1 MKTQADLEPLR
12 SLAFGSI
19 SGTYAAVGTP
29 FEFPCRLICFTNN
42 TEGDV
47 VFSRDISISAG
58 ELFVAAGSFKLF
70 DIATNHRPTSQDD
83 FVFEKGTQWYVKQLE
98 APVSGTVYIETMHA
112 RE

>member
-1 MKTQADLEPLR
+1 MKSQADLEPLR

-19 SGTYAAVGTP
+19 SGTYAAVGTATEHP
-29 FEFPCRLICFTNN
+29 TRLICFTNA

-47 VFSRDISISAG
+47 VLSRDPLIEAG
-58 ELFVAAGSFKLF
+58 EIFIPAASFKLF
-70 DIATNHRPTSQDD
+70 DISTNHKPSNQDD

-98 APVSGTVYIETMHA
+98 APVSGSVYIEVIYA

>member
-19 SGTYAAVGTP
+19 SGTYAAVGTA
-29 FEFPCRLICFTNN
+29 FEYPSRLICFTNG
-42 TEGDV
+42 TEGDMI
-47 VFSRDISISAG
+47 FSRDPALVAGEIFVSAG
-58 ELFVAAGSFKLF
+58 GFKLF
-70 DIATNHRPTSQDD
+70 DIATNHKPSNQDD

-98 APVSGTVYIETMHA
+98 APVSGSVYIETVHA

>member
-1 MKTQADLEPLR
+1 MKNQADIEPLR

-19 SGTYAAVGTP
+19 SGTYAAVGT
-29 FEFPCRLICFTNN
+29 EFAFPSRLTCFTNN
-42 TEGDV
+42 TAGDV
-47 VFSRDISISAG
+47 VFSRDPDISAG

-70 DIATNHRPTSQDD
+70 DVATNHKPCNQDD

-98 APVSGTVYIETMHA
+98 APVSGSVYIETVHA

>member
-19 SGTYAAVGTP
+19 SATYAAVGTP
-29 FEFPCRLICFTNN
+29 FEFPSRLICFTNATQGN
-42 TEGDV
+42 M
-47 VFSRDISISAG
+47 VFSRDTSISAG
-58 ELFVAAGSFKLF
+58 ELFVAAGAFKLF
-70 DIATNHRPTSQDD
+70 DMATNHKPCNQDD

-98 APVSGTVYIETMHA
+98 APVSGSVYIETIHA

>member
-1 MKTQADLEPLR
+1 MKSQADIEPLR

-19 SGTYAAVGTP
+19 SGNYAAVGTA
-29 FEFPCRLICFTNN
+29 FEFPSRLICFTND
-42 TEGDV
+42 TEGNV
-47 VFSRDISISAG
+47 IFSRDPLLAAG

-70 DIATNHRPTSQDD
+70 DMATNHKPSNQDD

-98 APVSGTVYIETMHA
+98 APVSGAVYIETVHA